1 MAQENLTEIAKEL
14 RRDIVKM
21 VHAAKSGHPGG
32 SLSMVEF
39 ITALYFDKLNHDPK
53 NSKMENRDRVI
64 LSKGHAA
71 PALYAALGNSGY
83 FPKEDLLTLRKFGS
97 HLQGHAS
104 TKTNGIEV
112 GTGSLGQGL
121 SLATGIALSAR
132 MDDNNF
138 KTYAIMGDG
147 ELQEGQIW
155 EAAMYAGNQKLN
167 NLCAFVDFNN
177 LQIDGR
183 VSDIN
188 DVESLKDKWE
198 SFNWFVIEIDGNN
211 MNEVLSAI
219 EEFKTTKQDKPVVII
234 GKTLKGKGVSF
245 MEDQAGWHGKAP
257 SDEELEIALNDLK

>member
-1 MAQENLTEIAKEL
+1 MTQNLTDVAKEL

-21 VHAAKSGHPGG
+21 VHAAGSGHPGG

-39 ITALYFDKLNHDPK
+39 ITALYFDKLNHDAK
-53 NSKMENRDRVI
+53 NPGMENRDRVI

-71 PALYAALGNSGY
+71 PGLYAALANAGY
-83 FPKEDLLTLRKFGS
+83 FPKEDLLSLRKFGS

-104 TKTNGIEV
+104 TKTAGVEV

-121 SLATGIALSAR
+121 SIATGLALSAK
-132 MDDNNF
+132 MDKTSS

-155 EAAMYAGNQKLN
+155 EAAMYAGNQNLN

-188 DVESLKDKWE
+188 DVESLKEKWL

-211 MNEVLSAI
+211 MDEVLSAI

-257 SDEELEIALNDLK
+257 SDEELAIALNDLK